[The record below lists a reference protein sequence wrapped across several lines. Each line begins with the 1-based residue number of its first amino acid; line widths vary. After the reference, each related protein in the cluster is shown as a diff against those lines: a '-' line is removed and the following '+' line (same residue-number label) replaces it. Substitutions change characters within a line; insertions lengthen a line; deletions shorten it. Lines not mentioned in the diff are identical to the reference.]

1 LTSAAALALTTLV
14 LSSACKAP
22 PSPSSSGGGDAGS
35 AHAAAPVVVTVNGTP
50 ITETEVALRLKS
62 DSHATELTP
71 DARKNVIETLVRDEL
86 VYQRGVALGLDADP
100 SYREEVARAEQLAA
114 LKRRKMGDLFYAHEL
129 AAKGDIEDDVVRK
142 YVQDHAKELGTELH
156 VLQILRRDRAGID
169 QAKTALDH
177 GTAFEE
183 VARAPFKDVAVGSAP
198 WDLGFMRWAQL
209 PIEWRETV
217 GGMKEGDVSPV
228 ITGQKDRFWILKL
241 VARRH
246 VEVSFDAEKPA
257 LVELLRGEQLAARHA
272 EIEKK
277 LHEGASIVYTTR

>member
-1 LTSAAALALTTLV
+1 V
-14 LSSACKAP
+14 
-22 PSPSSSGGGDAGS
+22 
-35 AHAAAPVVVTVNGTP
+35 APVVVTVNGTP

-62 DSHATELTP
+62 DSHTTELTP
-71 DARKNVIETLVRDEL
+71 EVRKNVLETLVRDEL

-100 SYREEVARAEQLAA
+100 TYREEVARAEAQLAA
-114 LKRRKMGDLFYAHEL
+114 LKRRKMSDLFYAHEL
-129 AAKGDIEDDVVRK
+129 AAKGDISDDVVRK

-156 VLQILRRDRAGID
+156 VMQILRRDRASID
-169 QAKTALDH
+169 EAKTALDH
-177 GTAFEE
+177 GTPFEE

-209 PIEWRETV
+209 PAEWRETV
-217 GGMKEGDVSPV
+217 GSMKEGDVSPV
-228 ITGQKDRFWILKL
+228 LTGQKDRFWILKL

-246 VEVSFDAEKPA
+246 VDVSFEADKPA
-257 LVELLRGEQLAARHA
+257 LVELLRGEQLAARRA